1 MITTNGFDA
10 VLARQRSRRQVNR
23 RLAAMFIVLLIVA
36 LMFVGC
42 DGNGSLAPSDSGSPA
57 APPAPGASLAPP
69 SHAALIADQYIV
81 TFNDRV
87 TDVPALATQLIAQS
101 RGQHL
106 FTYTRALHGFAA
118 RMSAQAALA
127 LQHNPNVASVEQDQ
141 TAQTA
146 SVATS
151 ETNAP
156 TGLDRIDQH
165 ALPLNGS
172 YNYTSTGSGVS
183 AYIMDTGIRTTHV
196 DFGGRAAGAYTAVND
211 GYGTSD
217 CGGHGTHV
225 AGIVGATTYGVAK
238 GVRLYAVRVFD
249 CNASGSYSAIASAV
263 DWITQNASR
272 PAIVN
277 MSFNGP
283 PSSTLSTA
291 IQNSI
296 SSGITYVAA
305 AGNNSG
311 ADACNYAPGN
321 IPGVITVAASSLTDV
336 QMPFSNG
343 GKCVAIFAPGAV
355 ILSTYNT
362 SDTATMQWSG
372 TSMAAA
378 HVTGAGALYLENHPS
393 ASPAQVKQAIVGGAT
408 GQVLTALTSGSPNLL
423 LYTPALQSA
432 DTTTAIAPAPPPP
445 TAPPTAPP
453 PVTSPAPPAASLVVS
468 CAKLKCSA
476 DASQSTSGSPLQ
488 SYAFDFGDGTVV
500 TGTAAK
506 VQHSYGNSGSYLVN
520 VTIVDALDMSAN
532 ASAAAS
538 PTGSATASSRKH

>member
-1 MITTNGFDA
+1 MSTTNGLGA
-10 VLARQRSRRQVNR
+10 VLARQRSRQQVAR
-23 RLAAMFIVLLIVA
+23 RNSVVLIVLLIV
-36 LMFVGC
+36 LVISVGC
-42 DGNGSLAPSDSGSPA
+42 DGNGGSLAPRGSGSA
-57 APPAPGASLAPP
+57 NVLPP
-69 SHAALIADQYIV
+69 SGVSQSAAIPDQYIV
-81 TFNDRV
+81 TFKDSV
-87 TDVPALATQLIAQS
+87 TNVPALARQLVAQS
-101 RGQHL
+101 NAQHL
-106 FTYTRALHGFAA
+106 FTYTSALHGFAA

-127 LQHNPNVASVEQDQ
+127 LQHNPNVATVEQDQ
-141 TAQTA
+141 TARTA
-146 SVATS
+146 SV

-156 TGLDRIDQH
+156 TGLDRIDQR

-172 YNYTSTGSGVS
+172 YDYTSTGSGVS
-183 AYIMDTGIRTTHV
+183 AYIMDTGIRSTHV
-196 DFGGRAAGAYTAVND
+196 DFGGRAVGAYTTVND

-225 AGIVGATTYGVAK
+225 AGIVGANTYGVAK
-238 GVRLYAVRVFD
+238 GVRLYAVRIFD
-249 CNASGSYSAIASAV
+249 CNASGTYSAIASAV

-277 MSFNGP
+277 MSFSGA

-296 SSGITYVAA
+296 NSGITYVAA

-343 GKCVAIFAPGAV
+343 GKCVTIFAPGAV

-378 HVTGAGALYLENHPS
+378 HVTGAGALYLETHPS
-393 ASPAQVKQAIVGGAT
+393 ASPAQVRQAIVAGAT

-423 LYTPALQSA
+423 LYTPALESA
-432 DTTTAIAPAPPPP
+432 DTTTVIAPAPPP
-445 TAPPTAPP
+445 A
-453 PVTSPAPPAASLVVS
+453 TSPAPPAATLAVS

-488 SYAFDFGDGTVV
+488 SYTFDFGDGSVLS
-500 TGTAAK
+500 GTAAR
-506 VQHSYGNSGSYLVN
+506 VQHSYSVRGSYVVN
-520 VTIVDALDMSAN
+520 VTIVDALDLSAT
-532 ASAAAS
+532 ASATAS
-538 PTGSATASSRKH
+538 PTGSATVSGRKH

>member
-1 MITTNGFDA
+1 MSTSNGFDA
-10 VLARQRSRRQVNR
+10 VLARQRSRRQINR
-23 RLAAMFIVLLIVA
+23 RLAAGFVLLLIILV
-36 LMFVGC
+36 MSVGC
-42 DGNGSLAPSDSGSPA
+42 DGNGG
-57 APPAPGASLAPP
+57 SLAPP
-69 SHAALIADQYIV
+69 DGGSPSVLPPSAAGHSAAIPDQYIV
-81 TFNDRV
+81 TFHDSVSN
-87 TDVPALATQLIAQS
+87 VPALAMQLIAKS
-101 RGQHL
+101 NGQHL

-141 TAQTA
+141 TAQAA
-146 SVATS
+146 SV

-172 YNYTSTGSGVS
+172 YDYTSTGSGVS
-183 AYIMDTGIRTTHV
+183 AYIMDTGIRSTHV
-196 DFGGRAAGAYTAVND
+196 DFGGRAAGAYTSVND

-225 AGIVGATTYGVAK
+225 AGIVGANTYGVAK
-238 GVRLYAVRVFD
+238 GVKLYAVRVFD
-249 CNASGSYSAIASAV
+249 CNASGTYSAIASAV

-277 MSFNGP
+277 MSFSGA

-291 IQNSI
+291 IQNSMN
-296 SSGITYVAA
+296 SGITYVAA

-378 HVTGAGALYLENHPS
+378 HVTGAGALYLETHPS
-393 ASPAQVKQAIVGGAT
+393 ASPAQVRQAIVAGAT
-408 GQVLTALTSGSPNLL
+408 SQVLTGLTSGSPNLL
-423 LYTPALQSA
+423 LDTPALESA
-432 DTTTAIAPAPPPP
+432 DTTTVIAPAPPP
-445 TAPPTAPP
+445 A
-453 PVTSPAPPAASLVVS
+453 TSPAPPTASLTVT

-488 SYAFDFGDGTVV
+488 SYTFSFGDGSTLS
-500 TGTAAK
+500 GTAA
-506 VQHSYGNSGSYLVN
+506 VAQHSYSTRGSYVVS
-520 VTIVDALDMSAN
+520 VTIVDALDLS
-532 ASAAAS
+532 ASASAIAS
-538 PTGSATASSRKH
+538 PNGSATVSSRKH

>member
-1 MITTNGFDA
+1 MNATNGLDA
-10 VLARQRSRRQVNR
+10 VLARQRSRQRIAR
-23 RLAAMFIVLLIVA
+23 RNSLVLIVLLIA
-36 LMFVGC
+36 LVISVGC
-42 DGNGSLAPSDSGSPA
+42 DGNGGYLAPPDAGSRNVLAPS
-57 APPAPGASLAPP
+57 GASLAAGHPATIP
-69 SHAALIADQYIV
+69 DQYIV
-81 TFNDRV
+81 TFRDSV
-87 TDVPALATQLIAQS
+87 TNVPALARQLIAQS
-101 RGQHL
+101 NGQHL

-146 SVATS
+146 SV

-172 YNYTSTGSGVS
+172 YDYTSTGSGVS

-196 DFGGRAAGAYTAVND
+196 DFGGRAAGAYTTVTD

-238 GVRLYAVRVFD
+238 GVKLYAVRVFD
-249 CNASGSYSAIASAV
+249 CNASGTYSAIASAV

-277 MSFNGP
+277 MSFSGA

-296 SSGITYVAA
+296 NSGITYVAA

-343 GKCVAIFAPGAV
+343 GQCVAIFAPGAV

-378 HVTGAGALYLENHPS
+378 HVTGAGALYLETHPS
-393 ASPAQVKQAIVGGAT
+393 ASPTQVRQAIVSGAT

-423 LYTPALQSA
+423 LYTPALGTT
-432 DTTTAIAPAPPPP
+432 DTTTIVTPPPP
-445 TAPPTAPP
+445 PP
-453 PVTSPAPPAASLVVS
+453 PATSPAPPTASLTVS
-468 CAKLKCSA
+468 CARLKCSA
-476 DASQSTSGSPLQ
+476 DASQSTSGTLLQ
-488 SYAFDFGDGTVV
+488 SYTFDFGDGSTLS
-500 TGTAAK
+500 GTAAV
-506 VQHSYGNSGSYLVN
+506 VQHSYASRGTYVVT
-520 VTIVDALDMSAN
+520 VTIVDALNLS
-532 ASAAAS
+532 ASASSTAS
-538 PTGSATASSRKH
+538 PTGSATVSGRKK